1 MTLKVW
7 KKLPVN
13 CAPQHG
19 AFEEKFLECLFSLS
33 LSLASSSFLFTES
46 ILGNLYFP
54 WNTLFQQNIKTFSI
68 RSCIGCTYNCK
79 IPTLVVAL
87 SLTFL
92 ILFVCFLFCK
102 PKGSLYTSL
111 SCYLKFKSYLYINYI
126 ISDFTLYRY
135 MLLSLSFYPSRISV
149 PPPPPSPGHNSS
161 F

>member
-1 MTLKVW
+1 MLHSTEPLRRNS
-7 KKLPVN
+7 LS
-13 CAPQHG
+13 A
-19 AFEEKFLECLFSLS
+19 FSL
-33 LSLASSSFLFTES
+33 FLCHWPVQVSYLLNQYWVTYIFHE
-46 ILGNLYFP
+46 ILFH
-54 WNTLFQQNIKTFSI
+54 QNIKTFSI
-68 RSCIGCTYNCK
+68 RSCIVCTYNCK

-92 ILFVCFLFCK
+92 ILFMCFLFCK

-126 ISDFTLYRY
+126 ISDFTLYWY